1 LAKASNGEKAVNKR
15 GAQRPV
21 NNLAYPAES
30 EENLHLAAAKLAKM
44 AAKPARIGWRR
55 GGICENV
62 SPRAWLVA
70 IEAEKYQ

>member
-1 LAKASNGEKAVNKR
+1 MAR
-15 GAQRPV
+15 
-21 NNLAYPAES
+21 
-30 EENLHLAAAKLAKM
+30 KLSISVALSGLSIIWRIQLKV
-44 AAKPARIGWRR
+44 KKIFIWRHRSWRKWRRSQLVSARRR